1 MLDPDALIT
10 LAHHILNTVVETYG
24 QYGVALPSRQF
35 LSVGGQGGTVHDC
48 EQVSVSFEQGYS
60 GAPGAQ
66 SQTIQ
71 KCDGV
76 QTAVFYVEVVR
87 CIPTTNDGAQQ
98 QSRYGQELSVDAPTP
113 QQLTAVAE
121 TQMRDA
127 RVMLDAGM
135 SSGINTLLEGA
146 LVDIAPGPA
155 SGGFQA
161 MGMTV
166 TLALPDPDM
175 L

>member
-1 MLDPDALIT
+1 MLDPEALIT
-10 LAHHILNTVVETYG
+10 LAHHILDTVVETYG
-24 QYGVALPSRQF
+24 QYGVDLPTRRF
-35 LSVGGQGGTVHDC
+35 LAVGGQGGTVHDC

-87 CIPTTNDGAQQ
+87 CIPVVNDGAQQ
-98 QSRYGQELSVDAPTP
+98 QSRYGKELVVDAPSVD
-113 QQLTAVAE
+113 QLTAIAE

-127 RVMLDAGM
+127 RIMLDAGM
-135 SSGINTLLEGA
+135 ASGIGTLLEGA
-146 LVDIAPGPA
+146 LVDVAPGGA
-155 SGGFQA
+155 QGGFQA

-166 TLALPDPDM
+166 TLALPDPD
-175 L
+175 LA